1 MSDSILE
8 ELNKAKSDLSLAE
21 KQQTT
26 MKEVKPKQVKPAAN
40 KKPKTT
46 HKYKGKTVK
55 ELDEKDCED
64 LLKETKERRAK
75 AAKAEKKSKS
85 RPIIEKVT
93 APIVKSV
100 KKAIENISAA
110 DLKDNPT
117 GELSRIEKAIAATKR
132 FMMELKTILGE
143 DFDKDTVEDEMKE
156 LHALAKELNKKYGDI
171 APLDKNVNKKVGG
184 SKKDKAENFLE
195 DFIVKEIEDK
205 FGFEKQLFWN
215 SGRSSDEV
223 GTYALDHDKES
234 CWAEVFIENDTYDK
248 MKSNLK
254 QLEEKLKSAST
265 GMGYNTSVM
274 ITKGRDEDESSFVTF
289 SLGYGK

>member
-1 MSDSILE
+1 MKNEKIQAEIDKVKNNKFLPDNIKAIKIKQLE
-8 ELNKAKSDLSLAE
+8 SQLDKEPAKE
-21 KQQTT
+21 
-26 MKEVKPKQVKPAAN
+26 EVKPKQVKPAAN

-117 GELSRIEKAIAATKR
+117 RELSRIEKAIAATKR
-132 FMMELKTILGE
+132 FTMELKTILGE

-156 LHALAKELNKKYGDI
+156 LHALAKELNKKYG
-171 APLDKNVNKKVGG
+171 K
-184 SKKDKAENFLE
+184 
-195 DFIVKEIEDK
+195 
-205 FGFEKQLFWN
+205 
-215 SGRSSDEV
+215 
-223 GTYALDHDKES
+223 
-234 CWAEVFIENDTYDK
+234 
-248 MKSNLK
+248 
-254 QLEEKLKSAST
+254 
-265 GMGYNTSVM
+265 
-274 ITKGRDEDESSFVTF
+274 
-289 SLGYGK
+289 